1 MSSLS
6 FVTVDVFTKTKF
18 TGNPLAIVRLPEGR
32 NVSTEQMQM
41 IAREFNLSE
50 TVFIHEA
57 AQAKDSVPAWQ
68 VRIFLVNGEL
78 PFAGH
83 PTIGAACYALGSLTQ
98 NAKKGKLH
106 CNAGPIELEFDGTD
120 ARASIPQNVHIHT
133 EHEVTID
140 QVYYFQPAI
149 AHSQPPK
156 AVDLVSPV
164 KGVSFVC
171 VELPSLEVLAQ
182 VQRPGIAVA
191 PKLDDSWNGGFIGS
205 YFYVITKQDDSIWE
219 IRTRMIEMSMEDP
232 ATGSAAC
239 ALGAFLALKHKLKS
253 VRYSFRQ
260 GVEMGRQS
268 DIGLEVTLSENL
280 DAVEHI
286 ELVGSAVKVM
296 EGTVYYK

>member
-18 TGNPLAIVRLPEGR
+18 AGNPLAI
-32 NVSTEQMQM
+32 T

-50 TVFIHEA
+50 TVFIYETT
-57 AQAKDSVPAWQ
+57 QAKGSVPEWRF
-68 VRIFLVNGEL
+68 RIFLVNAEV

-83 PTIGAACYALGSLTQ
+83 PTIGAACYVLGSLAQ
-98 NAKKGKLH
+98 DAKKGKLH

-120 ARASIPQNVHIHT
+120 ARASIPHNVHIHT
-133 EHEVTID
+133 EHEVTVD
-140 QVYYFQPAI
+140 QVYHFQPAI

-164 KGVSFVC
+164 NGLSFVC

-182 VQRPGIAVA
+182 VQRSGIAVA
-191 PKLDDSWNGGFIGS
+191 PKLDESWNGGFVGS
-205 YFYVITKQDDSIWE
+205 YFYVITRQDDSNWD
-219 IRTRMIEMSMEDP
+219 IRTRMIEISMEDP

-239 ALGAFLALKHKLKS
+239 ALGALLALKHRLKS
-253 VRYSFRQ
+253 VRYSITQ

-268 DIGLEVTLSENL
+268 DIGVEVTLSKNV
-280 DAVEHI
+280 DAVERI
-286 ELVGSAVKVM
+286 ELIGSAVKVM
-296 EGTVYYK
+296 EGTVYSE